1 MSYLTEGAEVIGGF
15 EIFFHCFVSL
25 IAGIYT
31 FGSCASIFSKCYPE
45 DEEEEKIMTKKRRD
59 ENRIRD
65 AARRQ

>member
-31 FGSCASIFSKCYPE
+31 FGSCASIFSRG
-45 DEEEEKIMTKKRRD
+45 DEEEEEIMTKKRRD

-65 AARRQ
+65 ANRRQ